1 MRHLG
6 DAESEARAIFD
17 RSHSNDPTGA
27 EQEDVPRW
35 AQHFFRLFEA
45 QDSHLSAS
53 AIANEVRRER
63 GNVVR
68 SIVGAQAPLGQRQG
82 DGIAHLRSE
91 TSTRSTTGTAQQ
103 RQRSVG
109 NVEHVHRMNEGEMNS
124 YLAEGADDESNP
136 RPAQRRRTAP
146 RDGRTRRIVDFSA
159 DRNDPVSRFA
169 DIQYGFQ
176 SVGMLSNAI
185 RQNMNAPLPEP
196 RRTGRDVA
204 NDYEHASAQYH
215 NAVISGDEMDI
226 QFWNARRTNLRAE
239 LAVIESSTVNS
250 NEVRN
255 NE

>member
-1 MRHLG
+1 MRHLA

-45 QDSHLSAS
+45 QDSHLSAL

-68 SIVGAQAPLGQRQG
+68 SIMGAQAPLGQRQG
-82 DGIAHLRSE
+82 DGVAHLCNE
-91 TSTRSTTGTAQQ
+91 TSTRSTGDAQR

-109 NVEHVHRMNEGEMNS
+109 NVEHIHGMNEGEMNN

-136 RPAQRRRTAP
+136 HPAQRRCTAP
-146 RDGRTRRIVDFSA
+146 GDGRTRRIVDFSA
-159 DRNDPVSRFA
+159 DRNDPVLQFA

-176 SVGMLSNAI
+176 SVGTLSNAI

-196 RRTGRDVA
+196 RCTGRDVA
-204 NDYEHASAQYH
+204 HDYENSSSAQYH

-226 QFWNARRTNLRAE
+226 QFWNARRTNLCAE

-250 NEVRN
+250 NKVRN
-255 NE
+255 NK